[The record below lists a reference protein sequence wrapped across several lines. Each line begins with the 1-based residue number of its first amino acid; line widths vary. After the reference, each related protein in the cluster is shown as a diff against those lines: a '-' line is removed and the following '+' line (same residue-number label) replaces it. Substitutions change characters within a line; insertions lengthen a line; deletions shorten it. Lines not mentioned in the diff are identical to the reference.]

1 MANLMTAA
9 MRMCLT
15 ADRERLVPAG
25 SEEAAFLY
33 ASVGDDIPESAVERF
48 GLVHGCLPGTPE
60 AEAAAAAEQ
69 AEAAA
74 KQAEEEAAAAAAA
87 KQAEEEAAA
96 AAAAAADKDASG
108 DGADKGAAK
117 GRKAKG

>member
-87 KQAEEEAAA
+87 
-96 AAAAAADKDASG
+96 AADKDASG